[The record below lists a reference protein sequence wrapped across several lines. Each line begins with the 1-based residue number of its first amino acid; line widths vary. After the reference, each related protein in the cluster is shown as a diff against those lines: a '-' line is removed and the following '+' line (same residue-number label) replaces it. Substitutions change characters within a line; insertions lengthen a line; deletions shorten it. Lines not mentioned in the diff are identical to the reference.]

1 MMRIVGGTERAPA
14 AFLPAMTSSG
24 YHPAQHPSTK
34 LPPSGRPSPQRRAT
48 DRLGTLRSEH
58 LQVVGPQPCGQAASK
73 VLPQPVPEPLGSVL
87 LVDDEASTR
96 AGLRCVLTRRG
107 FAVTSVRS
115 TPAALAAAA
124 EDPFAHAVV
133 ELRLGRDSGLEL
145 ITQLRASQPS
155 MRIVVV
161 TGFDSFASVVLALK
175 AGAVDYFAK
184 PVDGWALVEALLGH
198 APLLPPVPE
207 TPLGLKRVYWEYIQR
222 IFEQSGRN
230 VSTAARQLNMHRRT
244 LQRILAKRAPCPRQ
258 MQLE

>member
-1 MMRIVGGTERAPA
+1 MA
-14 AFLPAMTSSG
+14 SSG
-24 YHPAQHPSTK
+24 YHPAQKPSTK
-34 LPPSGRPSPQRRAT
+34 LPSSGGSSPQRRAT
-48 DRLGTLRSEH
+48 DRLGILRSEH
-58 LQVVGPQPCGQAASK
+58 LPVAGSQPCEKAASE
-73 VLPQPVPEPLGSVL
+73 VLPHPVPEPLGSLL

-96 AGLRCVLTRRG
+96 AGLQCVLTRRG

-115 TPAALAAAA
+115 TPAALAIAA
-124 EDPFAHAVV
+124 ETPFAYAVV

-145 ITQLRASQPS
+145 IKQLRAFQPS

-161 TGFDSFASVVLALK
+161 TGFDSFASVILAVK

-184 PVDGWALVEALLGH
+184 PVDERALVDALLGR

-207 TPLGLKRVYWEYIQR
+207 TPLGLKRLYWEYIQR
-222 IFEQSGRN
+222 IFEQCGRN
-230 VSTAARQLNMHRRT
+230 VSKAAQRLSMHRRT

>member
-1 MMRIVGGTERAPA
+1 MA
-14 AFLPAMTSSG
+14 SSG
-24 YHPAQHPSTK
+24 YHPAQQPSTK
-34 LPPSGRPSPQRRAT
+34 LPPSGMPSPKRCAT
-48 DRLGTLRSEH
+48 ARLGILRSGH
-58 LQVVGPQPCGQAASK
+58 LPVAGSQPCEEAASE
-73 VLPQPVPEPLGSVL
+73 VLPHPVPEPLGSLL

-96 AGLRCVLTRRG
+96 AGLQCVLTRRG
-107 FAVTSVRS
+107 FAVTSARS

-124 EDPFAHAVV
+124 EAPFAHAVV
-133 ELRLGRDSGLEL
+133 ELRLGHDSGLEL
-145 ITQLRASQPS
+145 IKQLRAFQPS

-184 PVDGWALVEALLGH
+184 PVDERALVDTLLGR
-198 APLLPPVPE
+198 APLLPRVPE

-230 VSTAARQLNMHRRT
+230 VSKAAQRLSMHRRS
-244 LQRILAKRAPCPRQ
+244 LQRVLAKRAPCPRQ

>member
-1 MMRIVGGTERAPA
+1 MA
-14 AFLPAMTSSG
+14 SSG
-24 YHPAQHPSTK
+24 YHLAQQPSTK
-34 LPPSGRPSPQRRAT
+34 LPPSGTASPKRRFT
-48 DRLGTLRSEH
+48 DHISILKSEH
-58 LQVVGPQPCGQAASK
+58 LSVVGSPPDDEAASK
-73 VLPQPVPEPLGSVL
+73 VRPHPIPEPLRPLL

-96 AGLRCVLTRRG
+96 AGLQCVLARRG
-107 FAVTSVRS
+107 FAVTGVRS

-124 EDPFAHAVV
+124 ETPFTHAVI

-145 ITQLRASQPS
+145 IEQLRAFQPS

-161 TGFDSFASVVLALK
+161 TGFDSFASVIVALK

-184 PVDGWALVEALLGH
+184 PVDERALVEALLGRT
-198 APLLPPVPE
+198 PMLPAVPE
-207 TPLGLKRVYWEYIQR
+207 TPLGLKRIYWEYIQR

-230 VSTAARQLNMHRRT
+230 VSEAARRLSMHRRT